1 MLLLEVGQNPL
12 PTVAEILS
20 DRLCAVDYWCVVAF
34 WSTSGRARRGWGRE
48 RGGEK

>member
-20 DRLCAVDYWCVVAF
+20 DRLCVVDYWCVVAF